1 MAYIILADRHAEIDR
16 VALGDEP
23 VTIGRSPECAVQV
36 RDPLLS
42 RQHCRLEPF
51 GDGRW
56 LLIDLDSRNGTFIGA
71 GDEAT
76 AISRHLL
83 EDGDEAT
90 AISRHLLEDGDVVRF
105 GRSRLCFRSGPFAP
119 PPGEDEHR
127 KRGTR
132 PADPHEALA
141 GTVSGFVLE
150 QDMEEESRISGFP
163 IPKPQP
169 AEPRAYRFDRVG
181 TMVAQLA
188 SRSWDTA
195 LATEDRPAPR
205 RPLPMPMIEID
216 ELAEASQALV
226 ARPPFPWSLVPAL
239 HPFREDLQYLAV
251 LASIFA
257 AVAVCLTSLCII
269 SRGW

>member
-1 MAYIILADRHAEIDR
+1 MAYIILADRHSEIDR
-16 VALGDEP
+16 VALIDDEP

-56 LLIDLDSRNGTFIGA
+56 LLIDLDSRNGTFVGT
-71 GDEAT
+71 GE
-76 AISRHLL
+76 
-83 EDGDEAT
+83 EAT

-105 GRSRLCFRSGPFAP
+105 GRSRLCFRRGPFVP
-119 PPGEDEHR
+119 PPGDDEHR

-141 GTVSGFVLE
+141 GTVTGFVLE

-181 TMVAQLA
+181 AMVAQLA
-188 SRSWDTA
+188 SSSWDTA
-195 LATEDRPAPR
+195 LATEERPAPR

-216 ELAEASQALV
+216 EIDHAAQALV

-239 HPFREDLQYLAV
+239 QPFRDDIEYLTI

-257 AVAVCLTSLCII
+257 AAAVCLTSLCII